1 MTDEGM
7 PIVFLASFPNIQAAI
22 RVAGDGGARI
32 LLDIP
37 ESEMPAIVRLM
48 LMRGIVLR
56 VTVEPETLTDLD
68 DATEEKPK
76 RGPVSLD
83 LRRTANRR
91 NQRAGGT

>member
-1 MTDEGM
+1 MSDDAVVT
-7 PIVFLASFPNIQAAI
+7 FLASFPNIQTAI

-56 VTVEPETLTDLD
+56 VSVERQ
-68 DATEEKPK
+68 AEEKPK
-76 RGPVSLD
+76 TGLGKWQ
-83 LRRTANRR
+83 T
-91 NQRAGGT
+91 